1 MKVNKRI
8 TIIAVLLA
16 VITTLGL
23 YYYIQSIKSNSEEEF
38 VEVYVAEQDIPAKTQ
53 LDETMIVLKKIDAK
67 YVVNNAI
74 LKDGNILGK
83 YATEKIIG
91 GEQIVSDRLLESNNA
106 KFSYQIPE
114 DMRAISIGVNGI
126 DGVAHLIKPGDYV
139 DVLVYKTEEEKEE
152 NYDKVI
158 YPNIAKVVFQNV
170 LVLAIDQDNNNTIV
184 NNANNENNTESQ
196 DAMKIV
202 TFALSPSDSEKLF
215 VGDLS
220 GKIRLALRNPDYNGA
235 VDTSGAIMDDIIP
248 KREEE

>member
-16 VITTLGL
+16 IITTFGL

-38 VEVYVAEQDIPAKTQ
+38 VEVYVAKQDIPEKTQ
-53 LDETMIVLKKIDAK
+53 LDETMIILKKIDSK
-67 YVVNNAI
+67 YVLDNAI

-83 YATEKIIG
+83 YASERIIG
-91 GEQIVSDRLLESNNA
+91 GEQIISDRLLESNDA
-106 KFSYQIPE
+106 KFSYKIPK
-114 DMRAISIGVNGI
+114 DKRAISIGVNGI

-139 DVLVYKTEEEKEE
+139 DVLVYKAEE
-152 NYDKVI
+152 NNDNDYVT
-158 YPNIAKVVFQNV
+158 YPDIAKVVFQNV
-170 LVLAIDQDNNNTIV
+170 LVLAIDRDNNTTIV
-184 NNANNENNTESQ
+184 NNANNESNVESQ

-220 GKIRLALRNPDYNGA
+220 GKIRLALRNPDYNGTI
-235 VDTSGAIMDDIIP
+235 DTSGAIVDDIIP

>member
-1 MKVNKRI
+1 MKINKRI
-8 TIIAVLLA
+8 TIIAILLA
-16 VITTLGL
+16 IITTFGL

-38 VEVYVAEQDIPAKTQ
+38 VEVYVANQDIPAKTQ

-83 YATEKIIG
+83 YASERIIG
-91 GEQIVSDRLLESNNA
+91 GEQIISDRLLESNDA
-106 KFSYQIPE
+106 KFSYKIPK
-114 DMRAISIGVNGI
+114 DKRAISIGVNGI
-126 DGVAHLIKPGDYV
+126 DGVAHLIIPGDYV
-139 DVLVYKTEEEKEE
+139 DVLVYKAEE
-152 NYDKVI
+152 NDDNVT
-158 YPNIAKVVFQNV
+158 YPDIAKVVLQNV
-170 LVLAIDQDNNNTIV
+170 LVLAIDRDNNNTIV
-184 NNANNENNTESQ
+184 NNANNENNAESQ

-220 GKIRLALRNPDYNGA
+220 GEIRLALRNPEYNESI
-235 VDTSGAIMDDIIP
+235 DTSGAIIDDIIP